1 MAAQVE
7 HLASNMEQ
15 EISRPLA
22 YFPPTVWGCDF
33 ASLPLFNSEI
43 ESYTKKVEVLKEKVK
58 DMLMSSKK
66 DLIKNIEFINLLCR
80 LGISYHFENEIEEQ
94 LNHIFNV
101 VHDDIND
108 DYDLYNVALLFR
120 ILRQHGYK
128 IPCNVFKRFK
138 DSDGKFNKAISNDV
152 KGILS
157 LYEASFVSMRGED
170 ILDEA
175 IAFARPLLESL
186 AMQSS
191 PHLAKHI
198 NDALSM
204 PFHRGLPRVEARKF
218 IYFYEE
224 EESHNETLL
233 KFAKLDYNR
242 VQLLHKQEL
251 GVVSRW
257 WKELDLAKGLPYV
270 RDRIAEGFFESAGV
284 QFEPNFALSRIL
296 LTKCIQILALV
307 DDTYDSYGTLQ
318 ELQCFTDALERGN
331 SDQLP
336 ADYLKILY
344 KAVLDFFEEL
354 GDDEGNEGRS
364 YCINYTKERYKEVVR
379 SYLVEAQWFYDL
391 HLPPFNEYMHNAL
404 ISSSF
409 SLLLPVVFLG
419 VENLAG
425 VKEFKWLETNP
436 KLVEASKFFGRLLND
451 MVARKDEEKEG
462 HCLAGNCYMKEYGVS
477 KEKAME
483 ELRKMCDNA
492 WKDMNEESMRPT
504 AVPMP
509 LITSIVNLARM
520 MEVVFQ
526 YDDGYTIASSLKDHV
541 TLMFVEPIPED

>member
-1 MAAQVE
+1 MCVDVLAPNVEKMKITRDQAEVITAKPGEIAQAHGLDGHYHKQLQDYAIWLYGSRSVPRASGRRGSMDEDCNLAIWVKMVIAANNCKTRQYGSRSVPR
-7 HLASNMEQ
+7 AS
-15 EISRPLA
+15 
-22 YFPPTVWGCDF
+22 G
-33 ASLPLFNSEI
+33 
-43 ESYTKKVEVLKEKVK
+43 
-58 DMLMSSKK
+58 
-66 DLIKNIEFINLLCR
+66 
-80 LGISYHFENEIEEQ
+80 
-94 LNHIFNV
+94 
-101 VHDDIND
+101 
-108 DYDLYNVALLFR
+108 
-120 ILRQHGYK
+120 RQG
-128 IPCNVFKRFK
+128 NVFKKFK
-138 DSDGKFNKAISNDV
+138 DSDGKFSKAISNDV

-204 PFHRGLPRVEARKF
+204 PFH
-218 IYFYEE
+218 
-224 EESHNETLL
+224 
-233 KFAKLDYNR
+233 
-242 VQLLHKQEL
+242 KQEL
-251 GVVSRW
+251 GVVSR
-257 WKELDLAKGLPYV
+257 
-270 RDRIAEGFFESAGV
+270 
-284 QFEPNFALSRIL
+284 
-296 LTKCIQILALV
+296 
-307 DDTYDSYGTLQ
+307 
-318 ELQCFTDALERGN
+318 GN
-331 SDQLP
+331 SDKLP

-344 KAVLDFFEEL
+344 KAALDFFEEL

-364 YCINYTKERYKEVVR
+364 YCINYTKDRYKEVVR
-379 SYLVEAQWFYDL
+379 SYLVEAQWFNDR

-404 ISSSF
+404 ISSCF
-409 SLLLPVVFLG
+409 SLLPPVVFLG
-419 VENLAG
+419 VEKLAG
-425 VKEFKWLETNP
+425 VKEFKWLETP

-477 KEKAME
+477 KEKAMA

-541 TLMFVEPIPED
+541 TLMFVEPVPED

>member
-1 MAAQVE
+1 MRMLFYKWPCFDPYNDHKQALSSNSQRNGS
-7 HLASNMEQ
+7 ASRAFGKQ
-15 EISRPLA
+15 HGAR
-22 YFPPTVWGCDF
+22 DF
-33 ASLPLFNSEI
+33 SSIGLLPL
-43 ESYTKKVEVLKEKVK
+43 
-58 DMLMSSKK
+58 
-66 DLIKNIEFINLLCR
+66 
-80 LGISYHFENEIEEQ
+80 
-94 LNHIFNV
+94 
-101 VHDDIND
+101 
-108 DYDLYNVALLFR
+108 
-120 ILRQHGYK
+120 
-128 IPCNVFKRFK
+128 PCGAV
-138 DSDGKFNKAISNDV
+138 
-152 KGILS
+152 
-157 LYEASFVSMRGED
+157 
-170 ILDEA
+170 
-175 IAFARPLLESL
+175 
-186 AMQSS
+186 
-191 PHLAKHI
+191 
-198 NDALSM
+198 
-204 PFHRGLPRVEARKF
+204 
-218 IYFYEE
+218 
-224 EESHNETLL
+224 TLL
-233 KFAKLDYNR
+233 HFLC
-242 VQLLHKQEL
+242 LTP
-251 GVVSRW
+251 W

-270 RDRIAEGFFESAGV
+270 RDRIAEGFFQSAGV

-379 SYLVEAQWFYDL
+379 SYLVEAQWFYDG
-391 HLPPFNEYMHNAL
+391 HLRPFNEYMHNAL
-404 ISSSF
+404 ISSCF
-409 SLLLPVVFLG
+409 SLLPPVVFLG
-419 VENLAG
+419 VEKLAG

-509 LITSIVNLARM
+509 LIT
-520 MEVVFQ
+520 Q
-526 YDDGYTIASSLKDHV
+526 YKPCSYDGSCFPV
-541 TLMFVEPIPED
+541 R

>member
-1 MAAQVE
+1 MC
-7 HLASNMEQ
+7 
-15 EISRPLA
+15 SRIQGQR
-22 YFPPTVWGCDF
+22 W
-33 ASLPLFNSEI
+33 
-43 ESYTKKVEVLKEKVK
+43 
-58 DMLMSSKK
+58 
-66 DLIKNIEFINLLCR
+66 
-80 LGISYHFENEIEEQ
+80 
-94 LNHIFNV
+94 
-101 VHDDIND
+101 
-108 DYDLYNVALLFR
+108 
-120 ILRQHGYK
+120 
-128 IPCNVFKRFK
+128 
-138 DSDGKFNKAISNDV
+138 KFNKAISNDV

-251 GVVSRW
+251 GGGKNWILQRVSLCKRQNCR
-257 WKELDLAKGLPYV
+257 G
-270 RDRIAEGFFESAGV
+270 IFQSAGV

-379 SYLVEAQWFYDL
+379 SYLVEAQWFYDG
-391 HLPPFNEYMHNAL
+391 HLRPFNEYMHNAL
-404 ISSSF
+404 ISSCF
-409 SLLLPVVFLG
+409 SLLPPVVFLG
-419 VENLAG
+419 VEKLAG

-504 AVPMP
+504 AVPM
-509 LITSIVNLARM
+509 L
-520 MEVVFQ
+520 
-526 YDDGYTIASSLKDHV
+526 SSQA
-541 TLMFVEPIPED
+541 

>member
-22 YFPPTVWGCDF
+22 YFPATVWGCDF

-43 ESYTKKVEVLKEKVK
+43 ESYTKKAEVLKEKVK

-101 VHDDIND
+101 VHDNIND

-120 ILRQHGYK
+120 VLRHHGYK
-128 IPCNVFKRFK
+128 LSCNVFKKFK

-157 LYEASFVSMRGED
+157 LYEASFV
-170 ILDEA
+170 
-175 IAFARPLLESL
+175 
-186 AMQSS
+186 
-191 PHLAKHI
+191 K
-198 NDALSM
+198 
-204 PFHRGLPRVEARKF
+204 
-218 IYFYEE
+218 

-270 RDRIAEGFFESAGV
+270 RDRIAEGFFQSAGV
-284 QFEPNFALSRIL
+284 QFEPDFALSRIL

-307 DDTYDSYGTLQ
+307 DDTYDSY
-318 ELQCFTDALERGN
+318 
-331 SDQLP
+331 
-336 ADYLKILY
+336 
-344 KAVLDFFEEL
+344 
-354 GDDEGNEGRS
+354 
-364 YCINYTKERYKEVVR
+364 
-379 SYLVEAQWFYDL
+379 
-391 HLPPFNEYMHNAL
+391 
-404 ISSSF
+404 
-409 SLLLPVVFLG
+409 VVFLG
-419 VENLAG
+419 VEKLAG

-541 TLMFVEPIPED
+541 TLMFLEPIPED

>member
-1 MAAQVE
+1 
-7 HLASNMEQ
+7 
-15 EISRPLA
+15 
-22 YFPPTVWGCDF
+22 
-33 ASLPLFNSEI
+33 
-43 ESYTKKVEVLKEKVK
+43 
-58 DMLMSSKK
+58 MS
-66 DLIKNIEFINLLCR
+66 F
-80 LGISYHFENEIEEQ
+80 GISYHFENEIEEQ

-120 ILRQHGYK
+120 VLRQHGYK
-128 IPCNVFKRFK
+128 ISCNVFKRFK

-257 WKELDLAKGLPYV
+257 WKELDLAKGLPY
-270 RDRIAEGFFESAGV
+270 
-284 QFEPNFALSRIL
+284 
-296 LTKCIQILALV
+296 ILALV

-344 KAVLDFFEEL
+344 KAVLVFL
-354 GDDEGNEGRS
+354 RNWGM
-364 YCINYTKERYKEVVR
+364 TKAMKEDPIVSIIQRRYKEVVR
-379 SYLVEAQWFYDL
+379 SYLVEAQWFYDR
-391 HLPPFNEYMHNAL
+391 HLRPFNEYMHNAL
-404 ISSSF
+404 ISSCF
-409 SLLLPVVFLG
+409 SLLPPVVFLG
-419 VENLAG
+419 VEKLAG

-504 AVPMP
+504 AVSMP

>member
-22 YFPPTVWGCDF
+22 YFPATVWGCDF

-43 ESYTKKVEVLKEKVK
+43 ESYTKKAEVLKEKVK

-101 VHDDIND
+101 VHDNIND

-120 ILRQHGYK
+120 VLRHHGYK
-128 IPCNVFKRFK
+128 LSCNVFKKFK

-191 PHLAKHI
+191 LHLAKHI

-270 RDRIAEGFFESAGV
+270 RDRIAEGFFQSAGV
-284 QFEPNFALSRIL
+284 QFEPDFALSRIL

-307 DDTYDSYGTLQ
+307 DDTYDSY
-318 ELQCFTDALERGN
+318 
-331 SDQLP
+331 
-336 ADYLKILY
+336 
-344 KAVLDFFEEL
+344 
-354 GDDEGNEGRS
+354 
-364 YCINYTKERYKEVVR
+364 
-379 SYLVEAQWFYDL
+379 
-391 HLPPFNEYMHNAL
+391 
-404 ISSSF
+404 
-409 SLLLPVVFLG
+409 VVFLG
-419 VENLAG
+419 VEKLAG

-541 TLMFVEPIPED
+541 TLMFLEPIPED